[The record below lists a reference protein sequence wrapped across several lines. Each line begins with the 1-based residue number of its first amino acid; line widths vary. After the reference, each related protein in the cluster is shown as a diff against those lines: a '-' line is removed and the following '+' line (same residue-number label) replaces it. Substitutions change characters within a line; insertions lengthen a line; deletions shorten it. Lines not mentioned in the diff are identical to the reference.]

1 VIESHRPTRY
11 AWLVV
16 ALLLPVALLNY
27 LDRQMLATMKASMVG
42 DIPTIANKADW
53 GLILGS
59 FKWTYALLG
68 PIAGYIADRFS
79 RRWVIGASLLVW
91 SAVTWWTGQCTTF
104 HELLTARA
112 FMGVSEAFYFPAAL
126 ALITDYHLGPTRSR
140 AVGVHQTGVY
150 LGQILGGF
158 AGYVAEA
165 PALGWRWAFSSAG
178 MLGVLY
184 AIPLMVFLRDS
195 GDEVQIPR
203 LASLARDDG
212 RVIPSAVEGSA
223 LTAVDR
229 EERGLPSRQGVRP
242 PGGVTPEP
250 TPGLTPRSAL
260 TDLLTNRNF
269 LLLVMY
275 FTLPAI
281 AGWIVRDW
289 MPEILRERFHLG
301 QGRAGVSAILF
312 VQVASLVGAVVGGTL
327 ADRWMRRT
335 NRGRIYTSAI
345 GTMLFLPALFSVG
358 NSGTLGVAIMGL
370 IVFGLGWGFFDS
382 NNMPI
387 LSQIARP
394 ELRATGYG
402 IMNLV
407 SISCGGF
414 GDWAFGALRDREV
427 PLNLIFGVFAGVAL
441 LSVGI
446 VMMIRPRRDDA
457 RLAAQMS

>member
-1 VIESHRPTRY
+1 MRSFDRSRRY

-27 LDRQMLATMKASMVG
+27 LDRQMLATMKASMVS
-42 DIPTIANKADW
+42 DIPTIADKADW

-79 RRWVIGASLLVW
+79 RRWVIGASLLAW
-91 SAVTWWTGQCTTF
+91 SVVTWWTGQCTTF
-104 HELLTARA
+104 HELLTVRA

-165 PALGWRWAFSSAG
+165 PALGWRWAFTSAG

-184 AIPLMVFLRDS
+184 AIPLLALLRDPER
-195 GDEVQIPR
+195 DKYR
-203 LASLARDDG
+203 SLDFARDDG
-212 RVIPSAVEGSA
+212 DAHPERATDPARAKRVEGSPERLEGSA
-223 LTAVDR
+223 LAA
-229 EERGLPSRQGVRP
+229 SRQGLRP
-242 PGGVTPEP
+242 LRGRTPD
-250 TPGLTPRSAL
+250 LTPSGAL
-260 TDLLTNRNF
+260 TALLTNRNF
-269 LLLVMY
+269 ILMVMY

-358 NSGTLGVAIMGL
+358 NSGTLGVAIVGL

-414 GDWAFGALRDREV
+414 GDWAFGALRDRAV

-446 VMMIRPRRDDA
+446 VLMIRPRVDVA
-457 RLAAQMS
+457 ELAG